1 MHCTFFDLFFDLCR
15 QAEFQSLHWNFSLAL
30 PQPAK
35 QSARFFTSKTLI
47 KAKNNGIVQKI
58 EHYIGWMKA
67 WKWVNAI
74 ALVLFRPREVK
85 IKEECIF
92 IWLAFW
98 FWLVQDFFFAQYETK
113 LSKLKYDFSSQVDT
127 TLPSRAIGNRN
138 YAYYHFDF

>member
-15 QAEFQSLHWNFSLAL
+15 QADFQSLHWNFSHRQRSLAL

-98 FWLVQDFFFAQYETK
+98 FWLVQDFFLRNMKQNYQNWNMIFPVK
-113 LSKLKYDFSSQVDT
+113 LTQLYLLEQ
-127 TLPSRAIGNRN
+127 
-138 YAYYHFDF
+138 